1 MRDLSSEEFDWTS
14 ETIGSFETASVI
26 DRHTAV
32 EGNVRSQR
40 DLRVEG
46 ELKGTVAC
54 EGTFFVAE
62 GATVTASIDAEHVT
76 VAGDVNGE
84 VRCRGRLQILPSGR
98 VRAKVSTSAL
108 VIQEGALYDGQLE
121 MAGLER
127 SGPRPL
133 RARPASGPVNLDTSG
148 GERAASGGTT
158 FIRRLGGP
166 EAPWEA
172 ANAES
177 SGSAGEDEPDAEGP
191 AS

>member
-1 MRDLSSEEFDWTS
+1 MRDLSTDEFDWTS
-14 ETIGSFETASVI
+14 ESIGSFEAASVI

-32 EGNVRSQR
+32 EGIVRSQR

-46 ELKGTVAC
+46 DLKGTVTC
-54 EGTFFVAE
+54 EGTLFVAE

-76 VAGDVNGE
+76 VAGDVSGE

-98 VRAKVSTSAL
+98 LRAKVSTSAL

-127 SGPRPL
+127 AGPRPL
-133 RARPASGPVNLDTSG
+133 RARPASSPVSLDTSG
-148 GERAASGGTT
+148 SERPANGGTT
-158 FIRRLGGP
+158 FIRRLGSP
-166 EAPWEA
+166 ESPWEA
-172 ANAES
+172 ANAEPD
-177 SGSAGEDEPDAEGP
+177 GSAGEEESDAEGP